1 MESRARRR
9 VPRRVD
15 GIETKNRIKLA
26 AVELFS
32 NSNFSSVSISQITK
46 KAELS
51 AGAFY
56 QYYINKEEL
65 FREIVEEFFQQLE
78 ASIVG
83 DTLSKSGVSFLEFC
97 RNNAK
102 LVKVV
107 HLNEYFFEWI
117 RNEFE
122 SILRKVSKR
131 FGLTSVGHFY
141 FWSPLRFVAAFSDL
155 VEAEINNEEFVR
167 FVMSGPV
174 DGCVEDVPQKAFD
187 FSPERHVIEI
197 DERRE
202 QILANAE
209 TLFGTYGYDKTQV
222 YDIVRACGM
231 AVGTFYLYFKN
242 KLEVLHELVRWISKG
257 LRYNVKLAVEKCR
270 DCPRLVQEIAGL
282 YAFVK
287 FFKMHFNMYKIVRES
302 QSIDVAIAREYYG
315 SIYHP
320 YTVAL
325 SRAIEEG
332 KLKPKVS
339 ELNRERLVSYL
350 ALMLMSYGHFIGER
364 FLLSGVIDEQ
374 DNGELEN
381 FLEELFVYICKG
393 LEDVHS

>member
-1 MESRARRR
+1 LERKAKRR
-9 VPRRVD
+9 VPRRID
-15 GIETKNRIKLA
+15 GIETKNRIKMA
-26 AVELFS
+26 AIELFS

-46 KAELS
+46 KADLS

-56 QYYINKEEL
+56 QYYMNKEEL

-83 DTLSKSGVSFLEFC
+83 DTLSKSGVGFLEFC
-97 RNNAK
+97 KANTK

-122 SILRKVSKR
+122 AILRKVSKR

-141 FWSPLRFVAAFSDL
+141 FWSPLRFIAAFSDL
-155 VEAEINNEEFVR
+155 VEAEVDSEDFVK
-167 FVMSGPV
+167 FVMIGPV
-174 DGCVEDVPQKAFD
+174 NGSVENVPQKAFN
-187 FSPERHVIEI
+187 FTPERHVIEI

-209 TLFGTYGYDKTQV
+209 TLFGMYGYEKTQV

-231 AVGTFYLYFKN
+231 AVGTFYLYFNN

-257 LRYNVKLAVEKCR
+257 LRYNVKLAVEKCK

-287 FFKMHFNMYKIVRES
+287 FFKMHFNMYRIVRES
-302 QSIDVAIAREYYG
+302 QSIDFKIAKEYYS

-325 SRAIEEG
+325 NKAIEEG
-332 KLKPKVS
+332 KLNLKMFG
-339 ELNRERLVSYL
+339 LDREKLVSYL
-350 ALMLMSYGHFIGER
+350 TLMLMSYGHFIGER

-374 DNGELEN
+374 DNVELEK
-381 FLEELFVYICKG
+381 FLEELFVYICTG
-393 LEDVHS
+393 LEDVHL